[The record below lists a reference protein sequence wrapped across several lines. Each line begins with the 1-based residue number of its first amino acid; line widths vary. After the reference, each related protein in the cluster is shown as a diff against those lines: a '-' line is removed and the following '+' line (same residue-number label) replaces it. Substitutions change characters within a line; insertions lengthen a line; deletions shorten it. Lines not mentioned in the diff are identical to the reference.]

1 MQLGVFR
8 PQHGPSRSQTH
19 TSCMRMVCVFR
30 IYVNFWPKL
39 FKCTQHFANISFW
52 EDSVS
57 ILHALRLQN
66 SWTAAR
72 EPWQLHVQLPTTS
85 RCLVGLTAG
94 YTERP
99 SLFGTDAN
107 LLANWIA
114 YWMIWIRN
122 WGKMVACI
130 TSLKVKARYQ
140 GWRFYGIGEVC
151 KSHER
156 SEYGLSNTRF
166 LRIFAQRKNM
176 YLSLVCIDPART
188 SEHSL
193 F

>member
-1 MQLGVFR
+1 M
-8 PQHGPSRSQTH
+8 
-19 TSCMRMVCVFR
+19 
-30 IYVNFWPKL
+30 IYVNIS

-72 EPWQLHVQLPTTS
+72 EPWRLHVQLPTTS

-122 WGKMVACI
+122 IWGKMVGACI
-130 TSLKVKARYQ
+130 TSLKVKASRYQ
-140 GWRFYGIGEVC
+140 GCWRFYGIGEVC

-166 LRIFAQRKNM
+166 LMIFAQRKNM

-188 SEHSL
+188 SEDSV